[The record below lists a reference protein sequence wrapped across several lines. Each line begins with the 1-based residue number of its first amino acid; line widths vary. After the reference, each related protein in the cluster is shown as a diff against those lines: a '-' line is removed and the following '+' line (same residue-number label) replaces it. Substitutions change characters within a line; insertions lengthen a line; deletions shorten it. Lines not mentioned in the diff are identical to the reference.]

1 MFTTALFFLK
11 FISNILK
18 LVDKFIHIQRET
30 RNPIDL
36 IFVELILK
44 SLLYL
49 CLYQGPRIWNSLPMH
64 IKTASSFQSFKQ
76 LMKLFLRNKQDHATH
91 I

>member
-49 CLYQGPRIWNSLPMH
+49 CL
-64 IKTASSFQSFKQ
+64 
-76 LMKLFLRNKQDHATH
+76 
-91 I
+91 